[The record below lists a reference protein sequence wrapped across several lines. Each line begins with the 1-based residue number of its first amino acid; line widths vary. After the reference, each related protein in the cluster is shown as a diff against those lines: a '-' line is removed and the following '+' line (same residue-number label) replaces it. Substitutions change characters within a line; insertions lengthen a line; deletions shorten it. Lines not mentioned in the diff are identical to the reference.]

1 LAQAGISGLIASS
14 SQGETSLA
22 EVKKNPAID
31 NLRSHS
37 VQFYSHD
44 EHLIA
49 QVARSIGA
57 ALISG
62 EAAIVIGTSS
72 HRDSLAKRLT
82 TEIPG
87 FNDAVRDGRY
97 FTMDAAETL
106 AQFMIDDSPDPERFM
121 RVVGGAVANASRSS
135 RNGGVATFGEMVA
148 ILWDQGNK
156 HATIRLEQL
165 WNVLLE
171 EYPVSLLCGYPM
183 QSFSSLQ
190 DEDSFSSICGEHS
203 HVIPDNSP
211 GFGSISEDAQMRDI
225 VRLQQRTAALE
236 KELEWRSHEERLRRF
251 VEAVQDYA
259 IFMLDVK
266 GNVSTWNPGAHRMK
280 GYRADEIIGKHFSV
294 FYPEQDIQSG
304 KPAMEL
310 EVAAREGRFED
321 EGWRLRKDGSRFWAN
336 VLITA
341 VRGEDG
347 ELLGFGKVTRD
358 FTERMEAQ
366 RALDCAN
373 QELRREIVERKLAE
387 QRLAESERS
396 LRSLSL
402 HLLRS
407 QDEERRRIGRD
418 LHDSLGQILTAI
430 KMNLQSLAPGRSDAD
445 RIARCVNLADNCIKE
460 IRTMSYLLYPPM
472 LEELGLCSAVPWYLD
487 GFAARSGIRVD
498 FKVSEKF
505 GRLSRDAELALFRV
519 LQEALAN
526 VHRHS
531 GSRVAHVKLLMDD
544 GWYIL
549 EVRDEGRGLPDKL
562 TSGSAAGPHLSSGVG
577 LRGMDERMRQ
587 LRGRLDLTSSPNG
600 TVLRASVPVE
610 RSKNLSERG

>member
-1 LAQAGISGLIASS
+1 
-14 SQGETSLA
+14 
-22 EVKKNPAID
+22 
-31 NLRSHS
+31 
-37 VQFYSHD
+37 
-44 EHLIA
+44 
-49 QVARSIGA
+49 
-57 ALISG
+57 
-62 EAAIVIGTSS
+62 
-72 HRDSLAKRLT
+72 
-82 TEIPG
+82 
-87 FNDAVRDGRY
+87 
-97 FTMDAAETL
+97 
-106 AQFMIDDSPDPERFM
+106 
-121 RVVGGAVANASRSS
+121 
-135 RNGGVATFGEMVA
+135 
-148 ILWDQGNK
+148 
-156 HATIRLEQL
+156 
-165 WNVLLE
+165 
-171 EYPVSLLCGYPM
+171 
-183 QSFSSLQ
+183 
-190 DEDSFSSICGEHS
+190 
-203 HVIPDNSP
+203 
-211 GFGSISEDAQMRDI
+211 
-225 VRLQQRTAALE
+225 
-236 KELEWRSHEERLRRF
+236 
-251 VEAVQDYA
+251 
-259 IFMLDVK
+259 
-266 GNVSTWNPGAHRMK
+266 NPGAHRMK

-445 RIARCVNLADNCIKE
+445 RIVRCVNLADNCIKE

>member
-1 LAQAGISGLIASS
+1 
-14 SQGETSLA
+14 
-22 EVKKNPAID
+22 
-31 NLRSHS
+31 
-37 VQFYSHD
+37 
-44 EHLIA
+44 
-49 QVARSIGA
+49 
-57 ALISG
+57 
-62 EAAIVIGTSS
+62 VIGTPS
-72 HRDSLAKRLT
+72 HRDSLAKRLI
-82 TEIPG
+82 TEVPG
-87 FNDAVRDGRY
+87 FHDAVTDGRY
-97 FTMDAAETL
+97 VTMDAAETL
-106 AQFMIDDSPDPERFM
+106 AQFMIDGRPDPERFM
-121 RVVGGAVANASRSS
+121 RVVGSAVANASRSTKKK
-135 RNGGVATFGEMVA
+135 NGGIAAFGEMVA

-156 HATIRLEQL
+156 NATIRLEQL
-165 WNVLLE
+165 WNALLE
-171 EYPVSLLCGYPM
+171 KYPVSLLCGYPM

-190 DEDSFSSICGEHS
+190 DEDNFLSICGEHS
-203 HVIPDNSP
+203 RVMPDNPRGS
-211 GFGSISEDAQMRDI
+211 GSINEDAQMRDI
-225 VRLQQRTAALE
+225 AHLQQRTAALE
-236 KELEWRSHEERLRRF
+236 KELEWRSHEERFRRF

-266 GNVSTWNPGAHRMK
+266 GNVSTWNPGAERMK
-280 GYRADEIIGKHFSV
+280 GYKADEIIGKHFSV

-304 KPAMEL
+304 KPPMEL

-341 VRGEDG
+341 VRGGDG

-366 RALDCAN
+366 RALDRAN
-373 QELRREIVERKLAE
+373 QELRREIVDRKLAE
-387 QRLAESERS
+387 QKLAESERS

-430 KMNLQSLAPGRSDAD
+430 KMNLQSLAPGRSDGD
-445 RIARCVNLADNCIKE
+445 RIARCASLADNCIKE

-487 GFAARSGIRVD
+487 GFAARSGIRVNLE
-498 FKVSEKF
+498 VSDKF
-505 GRLSRDAELALFRV
+505 GRLPRDTELALFRV
-519 LQEALAN
+519 LQEALTN

-531 GSRVAHVKLLMDD
+531 GSQIAHVKLLTED
-544 GWYIL
+544 GCYIL

-562 TSGSAAGPHLSSGVG
+562 ASGSAAGNHLSSGVG

-587 LRGRLDLTSSPNG
+587 LQGRLDLTSAQSG
-600 TVLRASVPVE
+600 TVLRASVPVD
-610 RSKNLSERG
+610 SPKNLSERG